1 VTTDALTIRDLG
13 KAFRSYRSEWQRVLS
28 WLGAS
33 VKPANEHWVLR
44 DVAFSV
50 LPGEAIGIVGQNG
63 AGKSTLLKLI
73 AGTMRP
79 TEGTIDVN
87 GRVAAILEL
96 GMGFN
101 PELTGRQNAL
111 HAGGLM
117 GFDRRALQAI
127 MPSVQAFADIGEYF
141 DLPLR
146 TYSSGMQVR
155 VAFAVAT
162 GFRPEILIIDEAL
175 AVGDAAFQRKCF
187 QRIEAF
193 RAEGTTLLFVSH
205 DTETIKKLC
214 SRALFIKNGR
224 LELFGPAKIV
234 CDRYEQHLF
243 GGKASLQM
251 ATAGVSVPARFDPS
265 LTTPACELV
274 YGSGKAEIDSCWI
287 EDLEGERI
295 NVVEA
300 GQPFVWRYNVR
311 FNEPVENPVFAML
324 LKTRE
329 GIALYG
335 IDARQLDILPAS
347 YARGDVA
354 SVRFELS
361 NCLAPGVY
369 YLNCGVRLDHEGRVE
384 FLSRRVDTA
393 LVRVVESAAATV
405 AIGLLDMEARLSVT
419 VSSADLVQQR

>member
-1 VTTDALTIRDLG
+1 VTSDALTIYNLG
-13 KAFRSYRSEWQRVLS
+13 KAFRSYRSEWQRLLS
-28 WLGAS
+28 WLGVS
-33 VKPANEHWVLR
+33 FKPAIEHWVLR
-44 DVAFSV
+44 GVAFSV
-50 LPGEAIGIVGQNG
+50 GRGEAIGIVGQNG

-73 AGTMRP
+73 AGVLRP
-79 TEGTIDVN
+79 SEGSVYVD

-101 PELTGRQNAL
+101 PDLTGRQNAL

-117 GFDRRALQAI
+117 GFDRLALKAI
-127 MPSVQAFADIGEYF
+127 MPAIEAFADIGEYF

-162 GFRPEILIIDEAL
+162 AFRPEILIVDEAL

-193 RAEGTTLLFVSH
+193 RAQGTTLLFVSH
-205 DTETIKKLC
+205 DTETIKRLC

-224 LELFGPAKIV
+224 LELFGAAKIV

-243 GGKASLQM
+243 GAKPSLP
-251 ATAGVSVPARFDPS
+251 THNAGSLPRPRLDPS

-274 YGSGKAEIDSCWI
+274 YGSGEAEIDSCWI
-287 EDLEGERI
+287 EDLDGQRI

-300 GQPFVWRYNVR
+300 GQPFVWRYDVR
-311 FNEPVENPVFAML
+311 FNEPVENPIFAML

-335 IDARQLDILPAS
+335 VDARQLDTVAAS
-347 YARGDVA
+347 YAPGDVA
-354 SVRFELS
+354 SIRFELS

-369 YLNCGVRLDHEGRVE
+369 YLNCGVRLDHDGRVE
-384 FLSRRVDTA
+384 FLSRRIDSA
-393 LVRVVESAAATV
+393 LIRVIEGEAPTV
-405 AIGLLDMEARLSVT
+405 TIGVVDMEAKLSIT
-419 VSSADLVQQR
+419 VVGGELVQRR